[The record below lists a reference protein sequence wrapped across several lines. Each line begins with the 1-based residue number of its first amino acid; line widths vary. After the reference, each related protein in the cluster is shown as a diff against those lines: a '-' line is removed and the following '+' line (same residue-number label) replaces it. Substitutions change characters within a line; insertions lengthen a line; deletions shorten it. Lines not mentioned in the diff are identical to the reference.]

1 MGCAGTSP
9 LQLLLPK
16 TQIVYPAD
24 PPPLVCPEEP
34 KVPMVVTTDVQFARW
49 EDDIK
54 RAGAICRGRLEAVK
68 TWIDKWPKEMK

>member
-1 MGCAGTSP
+1 
-9 LQLLLPK
+9 
-16 TQIVYPAD
+16 
-24 PPPLVCPEEP
+24 
-34 KVPMVVTTDVQFARW
+34 MVVTTDVQFARW